1 MIPVCTG
8 RGHWHRADDDGPV
21 PEPSP
26 PHRQSACQSHR
37 EFAPST
43 FRRSVPYMTIGVRPK
58 MFGHIEP
65 HLERAAFR
73 IGDLNKLGTHTKGY
87 LVAYLQIAAIERQAV
102 LGPAGQRD
110 GDARTTERF
119 DEALQE
125 RHFRRADKA
134 GDKLLYWMV
143 IELWQAAR
151 PLGLMDASLLLFTPL
166 PIMRSAYFYLS
177 CVPHSTN
184 QGHSMGEPG

>member
-1 MIPVCTG
+1 
-8 RGHWHRADDDGPV
+8 
-21 PEPSP
+21 
-26 PHRQSACQSHR
+26 
-37 EFAPST
+37 
-43 FRRSVPYMTIGVRPK
+43 

-73 IGDLNKLGTHTKGY
+73 IGGLNKLGTHTKGY

-102 LGPAGQRD
+102 LGPAGPRD
-110 GDARTTERF
+110 GEVRTTEGF

-166 PIMRSAYFYLS
+166 PITRSAHFYLS
-177 CVPHSTN
+177 CVLHPMD
-184 QGHSMGEPG
+184 QGHSTGEPG